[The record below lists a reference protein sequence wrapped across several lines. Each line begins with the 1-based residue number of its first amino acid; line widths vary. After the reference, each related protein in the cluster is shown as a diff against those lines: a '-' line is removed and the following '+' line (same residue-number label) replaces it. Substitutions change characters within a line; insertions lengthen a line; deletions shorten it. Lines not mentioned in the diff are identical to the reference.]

1 VLGIGESDQN
11 WRWAAFGKHPVARD
25 FFRVGPDFPL
35 IKGFSDWVENGYQ
48 ILTSKKKTFHGL
60 CSWRFWAR
68 GSQKESLAC
77 GLVKDSSDSLGRP
90 YPLLIMGIGPLNG
103 WEDHWD
109 LLPFAFERV
118 WDQIEYLSAQIFNDF
133 RKLEVEIQNIRP
145 PLSHWSELSA
155 KRVSLKEFESAFDP
169 KEAWWDLGDL
179 RRMASSISEKT
190 EVFFRLDRDPLHD
203 QFIMIGL
210 WHFLLKNEAKIIPN
224 ALFMGGTFE
233 SPHLAVFRR
242 PLMATDF
249 VQLWS
254 VPSNEVKENG
264 ARITG

>member
-109 LLPFAFERV
+109 LLPFACERT
-118 WDQIEYLSAQIFNDF
+118 WDQIEYLSAQMFNDF
-133 RKLEVEIQNIRP
+133 KIFESEINKLRP
-145 PLSHWSELSA
+145 PLPEWSEFIM
-155 KRVSLKEFESAFDP
+155 KRGDLKELGLISNSH
-169 KEAWWDLGDL
+169 KTTQNLGDL
-179 RRMASSISEKT
+179 KKQALSLSEKT
-190 EVFFRLDRDPLHD
+190 ESFIGLDQGMSND
-203 QFIMIGL
+203 QFTSVSF
-210 WHFLLKNEAKIIPN
+210 WHLLFKNEVKVIPN
-224 ALFMGGTFE
+224 VFFMGGTLE
-233 SPHLAVFRR
+233 KAYLAVFRR
-242 PLMATDF
+242 PLMPTDF
-249 VQLWS
+249 IQLWS
-254 VPSNEVKENG
+254 ISV
-264 ARITG
+264 